1 MHAGGE
7 PDVVEVRMRQHE
19 RRDRAQRAA
28 EEPLE
33 RVSSTR

>member
-1 MHAGGE
+1 
-7 PDVVEVRMRQHE
+7 VRMRQHE